1 MDPNPKPEQKP
12 RKLKAL
18 KALKV
23 PLRPNGKPML
33 PYDPKINRWTGR
45 EHEHKREKARVAK
58 R

>member
-18 KALKV
+18 KV
-23 PLRPNGKPML
+23 PLRPNGRPML
-33 PYDPKINRWTGR
+33 PYDPKINRWTGLP
-45 EHEHKREKARVAK
+45 HEHKREKARVAK